1 VVARRDSA
9 VGEQD
14 PDGAK
19 KTTKAA
25 GAGRAKRSAGAA
37 GKAAGAA
44 ASEMA
49 ATAKK
54 AAAVKRAASAKK
66 AAAAPSKKVAAAS
79 RKVAAP
85 SGKASAMSKKAAAP
99 SRKAAATSKK
109 VAAPKGAVAP
119 KRAAKKSTPVKVV
132 AKKTS
137 VSSAPAKATAPKQA
151 AAPNKRVAAAS
162 KKAAAPNTATKK
174 SAPAKAV
181 TKKTSVSS
189 VPAKATA
196 KKTAALSAPVKATAR
211 TSTPT
216 STSTPAKKSA
226 PAKKAVTAA
235 VTPAKATPDKAAP
248 AKATPAKTAPT
259 KITPAKPP
267 RNESHTALVR
277 RARRINRELGEVYP
291 YAHPELDFEN
301 PFQLVVATV
310 LSAQTTD
317 LRVNQTTPALFGKY
331 PTPEDLAAANPEE
344 VEEILRPT
352 GFFRAKTKS
361 VIGLSKALRDDFG
374 GEVPGR
380 LEDLVKLP
388 GVGRKTAFVV
398 LGNAFGRPGI
408 TVDTHFQ
415 RLVRRWQW
423 TDATEP
429 DKIEAAIGGLFPKSE
444 WTMLSHH
451 VIFHGRRI
459 CHARKPACGACPI
472 APLCPAYGEGETDPE
487 KAQKLL
493 KYEKGGFPGQ
503 RLNPPQS
510 YLDAGG
516 IPAPPLGATIP
527 SASESSASES
537 SASAP
542 GASAPGAPAPASAAP
557 APRSPAREAG

>member
-1 VVARRDSA
+1 
-9 VGEQD
+9 
-14 PDGAK
+14 
-19 KTTKAA
+19 
-25 GAGRAKRSAGAA
+25 
-37 GKAAGAA
+37 
-44 ASEMA
+44 M
-49 ATAKK
+49 
-54 AAAVKRAASAKK
+54 
-66 AAAAPSKKVAAAS
+66 
-79 RKVAAP
+79 
-85 SGKASAMSKKAAAP
+85 
-99 SRKAAATSKK
+99 
-109 VAAPKGAVAP
+109 AAPKKAVAP
-119 KRAAKKSTPVKVV
+119 KRAAKTSAPPKAV
-132 AKKTS
+132 ARKTS
-137 VSSAPAKATAPKQA
+137 ASGTPAKATVTKTSASSAPAKATTRKP
-151 AAPNKRVAAAS
+151 
-162 KKAAAPNTATKK
+162 
-174 SAPAKAV
+174 
-181 TKKTSVSS
+181 
-189 VPAKATA
+189 
-196 KKTAALSAPVKATAR
+196 
-211 TSTPT
+211 
-216 STSTPAKKSA
+216 TPAKKPA
-226 PAKKAVTAA
+226 PAKKAAPAA
-235 VTPAKATPDKAAP
+235 VTPAKATPAKAASAKAAP
-248 AKATPAKTAPT
+248 AKAPPA

-429 DKIEAAIGGLFPKSE
+429 DKIETAIGGLFPKSE

-527 SASESSASES
+527 SAP
-537 SASAP
+537 AP
-542 GASAPGAPAPASAAP
+542 GASAPGAPAPAPASAGP
-557 APRSPAREAG
+557 APGSPARETG

>member
-1 VVARRDSA
+1 M
-9 VGEQD
+9 
-14 PDGAK
+14 

-25 GAGRAKRSAGAA
+25 KPTPV
-37 GKAAGAA
+37 KPV
-44 ASEMA
+44 
-49 ATAKK
+49 AKK
-54 AAAVKRAASAKK
+54 AAKKAAQKATAASGKATGVAKK
-66 AAAAPSKKVAAAS
+66 ATATI
-79 RKVAAP
+79 
-85 SGKASAMSKKAAAP
+85 KKA
-99 SRKAAATSKK
+99 
-109 VAAPKGAVAP
+109 
-119 KRAAKKSTPVKVV
+119 
-132 AKKTS
+132 
-137 VSSAPAKATAPKQA
+137 
-151 AAPNKRVAAAS
+151 AAAS
-162 KKAAAPNTATKK
+162 KKAA
-174 SAPAKAV
+174 PA
-181 TKKTSVSS
+181 
-189 VPAKATA
+189 
-196 KKTAALSAPVKATAR
+196 KTAASK
-211 TSTPT
+211 
-216 STSTPAKKSA
+216 
-226 PAKKAVTAA
+226 
-235 VTPAKATPDKAAP
+235 KAAP
-248 AKATPAKTAPT
+248 AKTVAKKA
-259 KITPAKPP
+259 IV
-267 RNESHTALVR
+267 ESHAALVR
-277 RARRINRELGEVYP
+277 RARRINRELAEVYP

-301 PFQLVVATV
+301 PFQLVIATV

-317 LRVNQTTPALFGKY
+317 LRVNQTTPGLFAKY

-361 VIGLSKALRDDFG
+361 VIGLSKALAEDFG

-408 TVDTHFQ
+408 TVDTHFG

-423 TDATEP
+423 TDETDP
-429 DKIEAAIGGLFPKSE
+429 DKVEAAVGALFPKSE

-487 KAQKLL
+487 KARKLL

-516 IPAPPLGATIP
+516 IPAPPLGA
-527 SASESSASES
+527 
-537 SASAP
+537 
-542 GASAPGAPAPASAAP
+542 G
-557 APRSPAREAG
+557 